1 MRSDPS
7 DHTSASRSVAN
18 IESLSS
24 DATPRRLTISISQRT
39 LWVAAG
45 VALVALV
52 AILALTRALG
62 ALLLIFFAIILA
74 EAVRPLVMR
83 LERRRVP
90 RPLGALL
97 IYLVIAALLVVIGWL
112 LFTPLATQINEFIS
126 NAPAYVAQVQQWAK
140 DAQDALHANDPLSA
154 LVDGLAAQLA
164 ASLQAALPTLLQFPL
179 TLLSG
184 AFGALI
190 SAVVVVTMSIFWLM
204 SADKLR
210 DFSLGLAPERARADG
225 ASLFTELGHSLGGW
239 VRGTLVAMLL
249 IGSLT
254 ALGLALLG
262 VPYALLLGIL
272 AGLTEVIPY
281 LGPWISGTVAVI
293 VTLLALDPLKAL
305 EVAVVFVI
313 IQEVESNLV
322 EPFVMSWAVHI
333 DPLFVLIAITIGF
346 EVLGVVGA
354 IIAVPVAGMA
364 QVLMQRVVAPAI
376 RRVTTESRAA
386 PAPLVSAD
394 ASASLPR
401 SPAPPEDEMSTD

>member
-1 MRSDPS
+1 M
-7 DHTSASRSVAN
+7 
-18 IESLSS
+18 
-24 DATPRRLTISISQRT
+24 
-39 LWVAAG
+39 
-45 VALVALV
+45 
-52 AILALTRALG
+52 
-62 ALLLIFFAIILA
+62 
-74 EAVRPLVMR
+74 
-83 LERRRVP
+83 
-90 RPLGALL
+90 
-97 IYLVIAALLVVIGWL
+97 
-112 LFTPLATQINEFIS
+112 
-126 NAPAYVAQVQQWAK
+126 QQWAK
-140 DAQDALHANDPLSA
+140 DAQEALLANDPLSA
-154 LVDGLAAQLA
+154 LVDALAAQF
-164 ASLQAALPTLLQFPL
+164 ASSLETALPALLRFPL
-179 TLLSG
+179 TVLSG

-190 SAVVVVTMSIFWLM
+190 SAVIVVTMSIFWLM

-210 DFSLGLAPERARADG
+210 DFALSLTPERARADG
-225 ASLFTELGHSLGGW
+225 ASLFTELGHTLGGW

-281 LGPWISGTVAVI
+281 LGPWISGTIAVI

-364 QVLMQRVVAPAI
+364 QVLTQRVVAPAI

-401 SPAPPEDEMSTD
+401 SPAPPDDEMSTD

>member
-1 MRSDPS
+1 VFIMRNDPS
-7 DHTSASRSVAN
+7 HDAPSTSAGTV
-18 IESLSS
+18 ESLSS
-24 DATPRRLTISISQRT
+24 DPAPRRLTISISQRT

-52 AILALTRALG
+52 VILALTRALG

-97 IYLVIAALLVVIGWL
+97 IYLVTAALLVAIGWL
-112 LFTPLATQINEFIS
+112 LFTPLMTEIKEFIA
-126 NAPAYVAQVQQWAK
+126 NAPAYVAQAQQWAQ
-140 DAQDALHANDPLSA
+140 DAQQALAANDPLSA
-154 LVDGLAAQLA
+154 LLDALAAQLA
-164 ASLQAALPTLLQFPL
+164 TSLEAALPALLRFPL
-179 TLLSG
+179 TVLSG
-184 AFGALI
+184 AFGGLI
-190 SAVVVVTMSIFWLM
+190 SVVIVITMSIFWLM

-210 DFSLGLAPERARADG
+210 DFALSLAPERARADG
-225 ASLFTELGHSLGGW
+225 ASLFTELGHTLGGW

-254 ALGLALLG
+254 ALGLWVLG

-272 AGLTEVIPY
+272 AGLTELIPY
-281 LGPWISGTVAVI
+281 LGPWISGTVAVV
-293 VTLLALDPLKAL
+293 VTLLTVDPIKAL
-305 EVAVVFVI
+305 QVVVVFVI

-322 EPFVMSWAVHI
+322 EPLVMSWAVHI

-364 QVLMQRVVAPAI
+364 QVITQRMIAPAI
-376 RRVTTESRAA
+376 RRAA
-386 PAPLVSAD
+386 T
-394 ASASLPR
+394 ASGT
-401 SPAPPEDEMSTD
+401 APPLAVPMGGDLAD

>member
-1 MRSDPS
+1 MPRPRCAHEPRPY
-7 DHTSASRSVAN
+7 HTLKVDRLAALYSTGEPGGEPATQAPTYFAQAQAWLKDVQQALLAN
-18 IESLSS
+18 TSLSL
-24 DATPRRLTISISQRT
+24 A
-39 LWVAAG
+39 VN
-45 VALVALV
+45 
-52 AILALTRALG
+52 ALTGQAL
-62 ALLLIFFAIILA
+62 
-74 EAVRPLVMR
+74 
-83 LERRRVP
+83 
-90 RPLGALL
+90 
-97 IYLVIAALLVVIGWL
+97 
-112 LFTPLATQINEFIS
+112 
-126 NAPAYVAQVQQWAK
+126 
-140 DAQDALHANDPLSA
+140 
-154 LVDGLAAQLA
+154 
-164 ASLQAALPTLLQFPL
+164 ASLQAAVPALLQFPL

-225 ASLFTELGHSLGGW
+225 ASLFTELGHTLGGW

-376 RRVTTESRAA
+376 RRATTTGTKQAATLPRAA
-386 PAPLVSAD
+386 GEVSASFTAKSCACSAQD
-394 ASASLPR
+394 ALTVKDTYFHVLDLSSHSQR
-401 SPAPPEDEMSTD
+401 DE

>member
-1 MRSDPS
+1 MRSDPTH
-7 DHTSASRSVAN
+7 DAASSSPGVV
-18 IESLSS
+18 ESLS
-24 DATPRRLTISISQRT
+24 DEATPRRFTVSISQRT
-39 LWVAAG
+39 LWIAAG
-45 VALVALV
+45 VALVALMV
-52 AILALTRALG
+52 ILALTRALG
-62 ALLLIFFAIILA
+62 ALLLIFFAVTLA
-74 EAVRPLVMR
+74 ESVRPLVMR
-83 LERRRVP
+83 MERRRIP

-97 IYLVIAALLVVIGWL
+97 IYLVITALLVLIAWL
-112 LFTPLATQINEFIS
+112 LFTPLATQINELIS

-140 DAQDALHANDPLSA
+140 DAQEALHANDPLSA
-154 LVDGLAAQLA
+154 LIDGLAAQLA
-164 ASLQAALPTLLQFPL
+164 TSLQTVLPALLQFPL

-204 SADKLR
+204 SAGKLR
-210 DFSLGLAPERARADG
+210 DFTLGLAPERTRADG
-225 ASLFTELGHSLGGW
+225 ASLFTELGHTLGGW
-239 VRGTLVAMLL
+239 VRGTLIAMLL

-333 DPLFVLIAITIGF
+333 DPLLVLIAITIGF

-354 IIAVPVAGMA
+354 IIAVPVAGVA
-364 QVLMQRVVAPAI
+364 QVLTQRVVAPAI
-376 RRVTTESRAA
+376 RRTTTESRAA
-386 PAPLVSAD
+386 PAPLAPAE
-394 ASASLPR
+394 ASA
-401 SPAPPEDEMSTD
+401 PPPHIPLSSEDELGTD